1 MKLGG
6 TSVGSAA
13 RMRVSAGLAAAE
25 QKKRPV
31 AIVVSA
37 MSKITDLLLD
47 TMRQAESGNRDGRES
62 NLARLRERHEEVCR
76 EWLPPADQGAVLA
89 QLHDVIDE
97 FERIVNGMAML
108 GERPPRSVDEAVA
121 VGERLSTVLVSE
133 FLRASGTPSVG
144 VNAREVVVTDAVFGN
159 CLLYTSP
166 SPRD

>member
-1 MKLGG
+1 MKFGG

-47 TMRQAESGNRDGRES
+47 TMRQAESGNRDGMES
-62 NLARLRERHEEVCR
+62 NLARLRERHEEACR
-76 EWLPPADQGAVLA
+76 ELLPPADQGAVLA

-97 FERIVNGMAML
+97 FERIVNGMA
-108 GERPPRSVDEAVA
+108 
-121 VGERLSTVLVSE
+121 LSLIHISE
-133 FLRASGTPSVG
+133 P
-144 VNAREVVVTDAVFGN
+144 
-159 CLLYTSP
+159 
-166 SPRD
+166 